1 MDCAAKVRSDGKP
14 PRGLISN
21 TKTVA
26 SGQQEETMTAEGRG
40 MRAVLAGMV
49 VLALAWPAWA
59 APGPMYRGLVAGV
72 STLEDT
78 VRVLGR
84 PGSRIFR
91 GDRLV
96 CRYRTVSVLVDTK
109 AKKVVAVHITD
120 PAFRDVNGLGVGDPA
135 ARVLARFR
143 PDGSGRTAVD
153 PVNSIR
159 YELSG
164 DGLVATIVY
173 TAPGAD

>member
-1 MDCAAKVRSDGKP
+1 
-14 PRGLISN
+14 
-21 TKTVA
+21 
-26 SGQQEETMTAEGRG
+26 
-40 MRAVLAGMV
+40 MRAVLAGVV
-49 VLALAWPAWA
+49 VLALAWPVGA
-59 APGPMYRGLVAGV
+59 ASGPMYRGLVAGV

-153 PVNSIR
+153 PVNRIR